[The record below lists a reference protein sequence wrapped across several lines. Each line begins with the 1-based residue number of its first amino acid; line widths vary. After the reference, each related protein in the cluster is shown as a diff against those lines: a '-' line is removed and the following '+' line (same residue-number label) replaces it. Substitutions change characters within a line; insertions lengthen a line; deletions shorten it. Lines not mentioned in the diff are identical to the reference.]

1 MGKIFCGIDFHK
13 NTSTLCT
20 LNEDG
25 TEFEKVTTIRT
36 EKLAQYLINRK
47 EWVLA
52 IEASGGVN
60 HVATVL
66 REQGHDVK
74 IINPTQFRGI
84 GIGGKKTDERDAKAL
99 ATVIRMGAAPEVH
112 LRSLHSRK
120 IKSLLVCREE
130 AVNTRVSLGAHIRS
144 TLREYGISFPAGKE
158 EFGDQ
163 IRAKIGELEDLRLKQ
178 VLTRKTERYFDLLAE
193 EGEIETQLKGL
204 VGENSQLERLMKI
217 PGIGFLGGCALIAVA
232 DEINR
237 FASASQFA
245 AYLGLTPRVHA
256 SADKRMMGA
265 ITRSGSEIARRY
277 LIHGARAT
285 LRYEAQADPMLM
297 WAEKTVVRIGKNKGT
312 VALAHRLSRVC
323 FAMMRDQTDYRGR
336 KKKKQMR
343 KAA

>member
-13 NTSTLCT
+13 NTSTICT

-178 VLTRKTERYFDLLAE
+178 VLTRKTERYFDLLAQARSKWKNPIGLQVE
-193 EGEIETQLKGL
+193 LLESSTQTERRLSLLK
-204 VGENSQLERLMKI
+204 ER
-217 PGIGFLGGCALIAVA
+217 
-232 DEINR
+232 
-237 FASASQFA
+237 
-245 AYLGLTPRVHA
+245 
-256 SADKRMMGA
+256 
-265 ITRSGSEIARRY
+265 
-277 LIHGARAT
+277 
-285 LRYEAQADPMLM
+285 
-297 WAEKTVVRIGKNKGT
+297 TVPLAGKNSYSSQ
-312 VALAHRLSRVC
+312 RS
-323 FAMMRDQTDYRGR
+323 DN
-336 KKKKQMR
+336 
-343 KAA
+343 